1 VEWEVVGGQHEI
13 WPQPHGRMVRIRHL
27 VAGPMIGAGVEV
39 TRRAGGPAVASDLHV
54 PEERLA
60 ERNEGLGIRDVTSE
74 S

>member
-1 VEWEVVGGQHEI
+1 
-13 WPQPHGRMVRIRHL
+13 MLRIRHL